1 MTQFIHLIENDFYF
15 NRILIVLLNKVF
27 NFEML

>member
-15 NRILIVLLNKVF
+15 NILIVLLNKVF